1 MKEYTIKQYQKTDF
15 NTWNVFIAASKNAT
29 FLFHRDFMEYH
40 ADRFVDHSLVVLDG
54 EKWVAVLP
62 ANQVKDVLHSHQGLT
77 YGGLVLL
84 PESKLYNTIYIF
96 KSILKYLSENNIS
109 KLCLKQLPA
118 IYCDLPSEEINYLM
132 FICKG
137 IVTMRHNI
145 STISLN
151 QKNDISRIRKRG
163 ITKGSNNNLKV
174 IKENDVKIFWNELLI
189 PNLKNKYKA
198 DPVHSLFEIQDLM
211 LKFPDNIHHYNTYHN
226 QKLVAGITL
235 FVNKKVVKSQYISN
249 SDLEE
254 DLGSLDFLTNFVI
267 NTYAHNKTYFD
278 FGPSHINNGLNIVQ
292 SLNYFKESLGAHSVV
307 QDFYEVETKNYPLL
321 DSILI

>member
-1 MKEYTIKQYQKTDF
+1 MKEYTIKKYHTTDY
-15 NTWNVFIAASKNAT
+15 NNWNAFVATAKNAT

-40 ADRFVDHSLVVLDG
+40 ADRFADYSLIILDG

-62 ANQVKDVLHSHQGLT
+62 ANQVNEVLHSHQGLT
-77 YGGLVLL
+77 YGGLILQ

-109 KLCLKQLPA
+109 KLSLKQLPS
-118 IYCDLPSEEINYLM
+118 IYCDFPSEEINYLM

-151 QKNDISRIRKRG
+151 QKTDISRIRKRG
-163 ITKGSNNNLKV
+163 ITKGTANNLK
-174 IKENDVKIFWNELLI
+174 IIQENDVQKFWNDLLI
-189 PNLKNKYKA
+189 PNLKNKYNAK
-198 DPVHSLFEIQDLM
+198 PVHSLSEIQNLM
-211 LKFPDNIHHYNTYHN
+211 LKFPANIHHYNAFHN
-226 QKLVAGITL
+226 DKLVAGITL
-235 FVNKKVVKSQYISN
+235 FVNKKVIKSQYISN
-249 SDLEE
+249 SDFDE

-267 NTYAHNKTYFD
+267 NSYATDKTYFD
-278 FGPSHINNGLNIVQ
+278 FGPSHINSGLNIVQ
-292 SLNYFKESLGAHSVV
+292 SLNYFKESFGAHSVV
-307 QDFYEVETKNYPLL
+307 QDFYEVETKNYLLL